1 MCVWARVREFASF
14 SVVMARE
21 FDDLGFWLPSEF
33 LTDDDLLT
41 DFKSDRL
48 KTRRFNEFSFGYGNS
63 LPFNSDLSSP
73 GDRVTSPTETESEE
87 DDLVSELTRKLAQST
102 LRNSNF
108 SSHHTSKGWKLSS
121 SPQSTLCGCKFGSS
135 GSPNSVSG
143 VCSPPDA
150 EDHLRRDYLYA
161 AAEEVARMRMIEET
175 AAFYS
180 SKRLPP
186 QVKPSPSPTAGFYP
200 NQARSQNHISSQ
212 LLQAAKQQQ
221 MLKKGVYGPRVME
234 FQLHNGRRN
243 CDDGRAHGL
252 AIAAW
257 PGLQQPSSGTRAVF
271 HGEPEP
277 KKERTGT
284 GVFLPKRLGAIPTV
298 SRKKSGCPTVLLPEK
313 VVHALNLDVGSID
326 AHLQRS
332 IDYGTSNF
340 DYDAAA
346 AALKHRNNVMMVA
359 QQRRNL
365 AAQAAMSQQLT
376 LPQDWTY

>member
-1 MCVWARVREFASF
+1 
-14 SVVMARE
+14 MARE
-21 FDDLGFWLPSEF
+21 FDDLGYWLPSEF
-33 LTDDDLLT
+33 LTDEDLLT
-41 DFKSDRL
+41 DFESDRL
-48 KTRRFNEFSFGYGNS
+48 KTRRFDDFSFGFGNS
-63 LPFNSDLSSP
+63 LSFNSDLSSP
-73 GDRVTSPTETESEE
+73 ADTVTSPTETESED

-108 SSHHTSKGWKLSS
+108 SSHHTSKGLKLSG
-121 SPQSTLCGCKFGSS
+121 SPQSTLCGCKFGLN

-150 EDHLRRDYLYA
+150 EDYLRRDYLYA
-161 AAEEVARMRMIEET
+161 AAEEAVRMRMIEET

-180 SKRLPP
+180 SKLLPP

-200 NQARSQNHISSQ
+200 NQARSQNHFSSQ
-212 LLQAAKQQQ
+212 FLQAAKHHQQQ
-221 MLKKGVYGPRVME
+221 MLKKGVYGPRVTE

-252 AIAAW
+252 SMAAW
-257 PGLQQPSSGTRAVF
+257 PGLQPPSSGARAVYL
-271 HGEPEP
+271 GEPEP

-284 GVFLPKRLGAIPTV
+284 GVFLPKRFGSIPAV

-313 VVHALNLDVGSID
+313 VVHALNLDVESMD

-332 IDYGTSNF
+332 IDYGTWNF
-340 DYDAAA
+340 DYDAA
-346 AALKHRNNVMMVA
+346 AALKHRNNVMMVG

-365 AAQAAMSQQLT
+365 AAQAAMSQQLR